1 MASLFLFK
9 RIFILSYSN
18 SIIFGPIPSRR
29 FGISLGIDLSPSK
42 KQCNFD
48 CLYCELEG
56 AKTVDKMDTFPSV
69 DEIIKAIKESF
80 KNHPKIDVITIT
92 CNGEPT
98 LYPKLSELIDEI
110 NKIKGET
117 KTLILS
123 NGSTIYKKEI
133 FEALLKIDIVKLSL
147 DCVSEKCFKK
157 LDRQNKSVE
166 IEKIV
171 PSMIEFSQKTK
182 KDFVLEVLFV
192 KDINDKD
199 EEIELLF
206 NAVKQ
211 INPKRIDIGTI
222 DRPPAYKVN
231 PVSYEFLEKVANKFK
246 GLNVN
251 IVFKNRPKQII
262 SYNKEEILS
271 MINRRPLNI
280 EDIENMF
287 DNESKFFL
295 EELIRNEE
303 IGLVDNAGI
312 KFYKKIVKI

>member
-1 MASLFLFK
+1 M
-9 RIFILSYSN
+9 SYSN

-123 NGSTIYKKEI
+123 NGSTIYKKEV
-133 FEALLKIDIVKLSL
+133 FDTLLKIDIVKLSL
-147 DCVSEKCFKK
+147 DCISEKCFKK

-231 PVSYEFLEKVANKFK
+231 PVSYEFLEDVANKFE

-271 MINRRPLNI
+271 MINRRPLTI

-287 DNESKFFL
+287 DSQSKIFL

>member
-1 MASLFLFK
+1 M
-9 RIFILSYSN
+9 SYSN

-133 FEALLKIDIVKLSL
+133 FDALLKIDIVKLSL

-171 PSMIEFSQKTK
+171 PYMIEFSQKTT
-182 KDFVLEVLFV
+182 KDFVLEILFV
-192 KDINDKD
+192 KDVNDKD

-231 PVSYEFLEKVANKFK
+231 PVSYEFLEDVANKFE

-271 MINRRPLNI
+271 MINRRPLTI

-287 DNESKFFL
+287 DNQSKIFL
-295 EELIRNEE
+295 EELIKNEE

-312 KFYKKIVKI
+312 KFYKKIAKI

>member
-1 MASLFLFK
+1 M
-9 RIFILSYSN
+9 SYSN

-110 NKIKGET
+110 NEIKGET

-147 DCVSEKCFKK
+147 DCISEKCFKK

-182 KDFVLEVLFV
+182 KDFVLEILFV
-192 KDINDKD
+192 KNVNDN
-199 EEIELLF
+199 EEELNLLYE
-206 NAVKQ
+206 AIIL

-231 PVSYEFLEKVANKFK
+231 PVSYQFLEDVANKFK

-271 MINRRPLNI
+271 MINRRPLTI

-287 DNESKFFL
+287 DNQSKILL

-312 KFYKKIVKI
+312 KFYKKIAKI

>member
-1 MASLFLFK
+1 M
-9 RIFILSYSN
+9 SYSN

>member
-1 MASLFLFK
+1 M
-9 RIFILSYSN
+9 SYSN

-231 PVSYEFLEKVANKFK
+231 PVNYEFLEDIANKFE

-271 MINRRPLNI
+271 MINRRPLTI

-287 DNESKFFL
+287 DSQSKIFL

-303 IGLVDNAGI
+303 IGLVDDAGI

>member
-1 MASLFLFK
+1 M
-9 RIFILSYSN
+9 SYSN

-56 AKTVDKMDTFPSV
+56 AKTVDKMDTFLSV

-98 LYPKLSELIDEI
+98 LYPKLNKLIDEI

-117 KTLILS
+117 KILILS

-147 DCVSEKCFKK
+147 DCISEKCFKK

-182 KDFVLEVLFV
+182 KDFVLEILFV
-192 KDINDKD
+192 KNVNDN
-199 EEIELLF
+199 EEELDLLYE
-206 NAVKQ
+206 AIIL

-231 PVSYEFLEKVANKFK
+231 PVSYEFLEDVANKFE

-271 MINRRPLNI
+271 MINRRPLTI

-287 DNESKFFL
+287 DNQSKIFL
-295 EELIRNEE
+295 EELIRNQE

-312 KFYKKIVKI
+312 KFFKKTAKI

>member
-1 MASLFLFK
+1 M
-9 RIFILSYSN
+9 SYSN

-206 NAVKQ
+206 NAAKQ

-231 PVSYEFLEKVANKFK
+231 PVSYEFLEDVANKFE

-251 IVFKNRPKQII
+251 IVFKNRLKQII

-271 MINRRPLNI
+271 MINRRPLTI

-287 DNESKFFL
+287 DNQSKIFL

-312 KFYKKIVKI
+312 KFYKKIAKI

>member
-1 MASLFLFK
+1 M
-9 RIFILSYSN
+9 SYSN

-206 NAVKQ
+206 NAAKQ

-231 PVSYEFLEKVANKFK
+231 PVSYEFLEDVANKFE

-251 IVFKNRPKQII
+251 IVFKNRLKQII

-271 MINRRPLNI
+271 MINRRPLTI

-287 DNESKFFL
+287 DNQSKIFL
-295 EELIRNEE
+295 EELIKNEE

>member
-1 MASLFLFK
+1 M
-9 RIFILSYSN
+9 SYSN

-98 LYPKLSELIDEI
+98 LYPKLNELIDEI

-133 FEALLKIDIVKLSL
+133 FDALLKIDIVKLSL

-157 LDRQNKSVE
+157 LDRQNKSLE
-166 IEKIV
+166 IDKIV

-182 KDFVLEVLFV
+182 KDFVLEILFV
-192 KDINDKD
+192 KDVNDKD

-206 NAVKQ
+206 NATKQ
-211 INPKRIDIGTI
+211 INPKRVDIGTI

-231 PVSYEFLEKVANKFK
+231 PVSYEFLEDVANKFE

-271 MINRRPLNI
+271 MINRRPLTI

-287 DNESKFFL
+287 DNQSKIFL
-295 EELIRNEE
+295 EELIRNQE
-303 IGLVDNAGI
+303 IGLFDNAGI
-312 KFYKKIVKI
+312 KFYKKIAKI

>member
-1 MASLFLFK
+1 M
-9 RIFILSYSN
+9 SYSN

-206 NAVKQ
+206 NTVKQ

-231 PVSYEFLEKVANKFK
+231 PVSYEFLEDVANKFE

-271 MINRRPLNI
+271 MINRRPLTI

-287 DNESKFFL
+287 DSQSKFFL